1 MLNTRSNILRLKVNT
16 LLLLYSGG
24 NVIQKPKLN
33 NNVDNQKG
41 NISNIFKMF
50 INKAKNIL
58 SKICALL

>member
-1 MLNTRSNILRLKVNT
+1 MLNTRSNILRLKVYT

-58 SKICALL
+58 S

>member
-58 SKICALL
+58 SKICALF

>member
-1 MLNTRSNILRLKVNT
+1 MLNTRSNILRLKVYT

-24 NVIQKPKLN
+24 NVIQKLKLN

-58 SKICALL
+58 S